1 MSINKKNIESLVDTV
16 VLPFEK
22 FILEDVRLSKH
33 LEDPQVAKLHNFA
46 VAKLTIYIYSN
57 INRAYAYIQEGAAS
71 HRKKLIRVEDLREY
85 YSLYFQLCKDWI
97 QGHKEDDPRY
107 ANNLAIIEEFVYE
120 SFKTEDEA
128 KEDFFIYGSDTLK
141 QDLAKMHYHDDMKIN
156 AEAFYAEGSMDAL
169 DILDI
174 VECCTALSEVV
185 QDHHIAHDEN
195 YFNAVNS
202 NFHSYATI
210 LEKNAEFKDIGFSLF
225 KLSNFIENNSAILP
239 EHHKLK
245 TALVV
250 LNAIVDDLI
259 SWTRSV
265 LQERTAV
272 DIHYL
277 DASLLSSIIQLEM
290 LFAPAV
296 EESEDELEFF

>member
-1 MSINKKNIESLVDTV
+1 MGISKKNIESLVDTV
-16 VLPFEK
+16 VLPFER
-22 FILEDVRLSKH
+22 FILEDVRLAKY
-33 LEDPQVAKLHNFA
+33 LEDVDVAKLHNLA
-46 VAKLTIYIYSN
+46 VSKLSIYIYSD
-57 INRAYAYIQEGAAS
+57 INRAYAYIKEGAKA
-71 HRKKLIRVEDLREY
+71 HGDKKILVEDLREY

-97 QGHKEDDPRY
+97 QQHKEDDPRY
-107 ANNLAIIEEFVYE
+107 AKNLATIEQFVYE
-120 SFKTEDEA
+120 SFKKEDET
-128 KEDFFIYGSDTLK
+128 KENFYIYGSDTLK
-141 QDLAKMHYHDDMKIN
+141 QDLAKMHYHDDVKIS
-156 AEAFYAEGSMDAL
+156 AEDFSAEGSMDAL

-195 YFNAVNS
+195 YFISVNEY
-202 NFHSYATI
+202 FHSYAIT

-225 KLSNFIENNSAILP
+225 KLSNFIDNNRAILP
-239 EHHKLK
+239 GHPKLK

-259 SWTRSV
+259 SWARSV
-265 LQERTAV
+265 LQEKTAV

-290 LFAPAV
+290 LFSPAK
-296 EESEDELEFF
+296 EEDEDELEFF